1 MYVCMYYVC
10 CIGTHGVYCVYSTCT
25 QCVSCVRKMCLCS
38 MCVLIYQ
45 CQKLQELDVLEDDAV
60 VYKLVGPVLVKQ
72 ELAEAKQTL
81 EKRLEYINKE
91 L

>member
-1 MYVCMYYVC
+1 MLYVCVA
-10 CIGTHGVYCVYSTCT
+10 
-25 QCVSCVRKMCLCS
+25 MC
-38 MCVLIYQ
+38 LIYQ
-45 CQKLQELDVLEDDAV
+45 CQKLQELDVLEDGAV

-81 EKRLEYINKE
+81 EKRLEYIKKE